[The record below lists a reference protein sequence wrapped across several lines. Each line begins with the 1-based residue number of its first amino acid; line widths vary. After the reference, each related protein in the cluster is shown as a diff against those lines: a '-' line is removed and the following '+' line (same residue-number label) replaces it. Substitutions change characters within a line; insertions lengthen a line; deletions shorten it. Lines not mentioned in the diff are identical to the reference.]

1 MADKR
6 NPYVGNISQ
15 GARQDIKPAM
25 QKTDDKRAIKVHRGK
40 DLRTARGK

>member
-6 NPYVGNISQ
+6 NPYVGKISQ
-15 GARQDIKPAM
+15 GADQYIAPGM
-25 QKTDDKRAIKVHRGK
+25 QRTNSKRAVKVHRGK